1 MTDRSAL
8 RYWVAPALL
17 LATTGCSFLFVDGP
31 PVGHQQRDFFTCT
44 ESKTFPTVDAI
55 LAGLNTLGVLVA
67 EDDASFTKEEYQA
80 SGTLWAVV
88 NGLSANSGFNKVSAC
103 EVAQVQAAQRRA
115 AAAFADLDSPSV
127 TPDSEP
133 WRVPMVLPRTLL
145 KQGRR

>member
-1 MTDRSAL
+1 MLISLCR
-8 RYWVAPALL
+8 WPA
-17 LATTGCSFLFVDGP
+17 GGP
-31 PVGHQQRDFFTCT
+31 DFFTCT